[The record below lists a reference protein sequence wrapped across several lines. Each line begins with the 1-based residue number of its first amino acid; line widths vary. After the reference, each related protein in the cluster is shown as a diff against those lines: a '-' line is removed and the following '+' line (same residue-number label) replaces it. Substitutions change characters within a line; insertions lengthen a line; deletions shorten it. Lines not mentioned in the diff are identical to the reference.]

1 MTKINK
7 PYITIAKYTIIFC
20 VLSFFYPNYAKAQ
33 KPGDLKKE
41 IDQKQ
46 QSAERTHRR
55 AQRQG
60 RPLTPLSPLAPIQ
73 NPLAN
78 RNARLVYIDNADV
91 IWMDQNIMPDVQ
103 VLRGNVRFRH
113 DGAILHCDSAYF
125 YEKAN
130 SLDAFS
136 RVRIIQ
142 GDTLTAF
149 GDYLFYNGDTKIAR
163 LRQNARLVNK
173 NTTLTTD
180 SMVYD
185 RNLNEAYYN
194 TGGKIVDAENTLTS
208 IFGRYFPNTNEAI
221 FTRNVKLTNPN
232 YDLSTDSLLY
242 NTNSHIARIVSPT
255 HILYDNE
262 TDIYSNSGWYN
273 TRTEQM
279 MLLNRSTVHNKD
291 GKTMVGDTIY
301 YDKAKNYGEGF
312 SRVVLTDS
320 VQKSTLH
327 GNYVFYN
334 RDTEYGLATDSALLI
349 DWSTKDTMYVHADSL
364 FTYKDSTFNVAKAY
378 YNVRIFRVDIQGI
391 ADSLFYSS
399 RDSVMH
405 LHGEPVLW
413 NENNQISGDSIRA
426 HIKNEAVE
434 RVHVLSSAIVSQK
447 VDSLYFN
454 QLSGKEIIAYIDS
467 SELRRVFVNGNAE
480 TIYYPVDD
488 ADSTI
493 VGINKT
499 VSSYVNMYLK
509 DKKVDRIVMTSTTS
523 GTMYPLSELSGG
535 ELYLKNYFWLVEQ
548 RPSSPQDVFTRFEK
562 VPRIKPGT
570 SSFSD
575 DAAGLESGGAESNDS
590 NRGARS
596 NNASNSNVNNNN
608 AAMPQNNV
616 APTQNRT
623 GGGNLRN
630 QITR

>member
-7 PYITIAKYTIIFC
+7 SYINIAKYTLIFC
-20 VLSFFYPNYAKAQ
+20 VLSLFYPLGANAQ

-46 QSAERTHRR
+46 QSAERVHRR
-55 AQRQG
+55 TQRQG
-60 RPLTPLSPLAPIQ
+60 RPLAPLSPLAPIQ

-91 IWMDQNIMPDVQ
+91 VVMDQNIMPDVQ
-103 VLRGNVRFRH
+103 VLKGNVRFRH
-113 DGAILHCDSAYF
+113 DGAIMHCDSAYF

-173 NTTLTTD
+173 TTTLTTD
-180 SMVYD
+180 SMIYD
-185 RNLNEAYYN
+185 RNLNEAYYT
-194 TGGKIVDAENTLTS
+194 TGGKIVDVENTLTS
-208 IFGRYFPNTNEAI
+208 TIGRYFPNSNEAI
-221 FTRNVKLTNPN
+221 FSRKVNLTNPN
-232 YDLSTDSLLY
+232 YTLTTDSLLY
-242 NTNSHIARIVSPT
+242 NTNTHVARIVSPT

-262 TDIYSNSGWYN
+262 TDIYTNSGWYN

-279 MLLNRSTVHNKD
+279 MLLNRSTINNKD

-301 YDKAKNYGEGF
+301 YDKTKNYGEGF

-349 DWSTKDTMYVHADSL
+349 DWSTKDTMHVHADSL
-364 FTYKDSTFNVAKAY
+364 YTFKDSIYNVAKAY
-378 YNVRIFRVDIQGI
+378 YNVRIYRVDIQGI
-391 ADSLFYSS
+391 ADSLYYSS
-399 RDSVMH
+399 RDSIMH
-405 LHGEPVLW
+405 MHGEPVLW

-467 SELRRVFVNGNAE
+467 SELKRVFVNGNAE

-523 GTMYPLSELSGG
+523 GTMYPLSALSGG
-535 ELYLKNYFWLVEQ
+535 DLYLKSYFWLIEQ
-548 RPSSPQDVFTRFEK
+548 RPTSPKDVFTRHEK
-562 VPRIKPGT
+562 TARIKPGT

-575 DAAGLESGGAESNDS
+575 EAAGLESSGGENPDAKQNT
-590 NRGARS
+590 RS
-596 NNASNSNVNNNN
+596 TNNSLPV
-608 AAMPQNNV
+608 QNTP
-616 APTQNRT
+616 PTQNRT
-623 GGGNLRN
+623 GGGMRN

>member
-20 VLSFFYPNYAKAQ
+20 VLSLFYPISAHAQ

-46 QSAERTHRR
+46 QSAERVHRR
-55 AQRQG
+55 TQRKG

-91 IWMDQNIMPDVQ
+91 VWMDQNIMPDVQ
-103 VLRGNVRFRH
+103 VLKGNVRFRH
-113 DGAILHCDSAYF
+113 DGAIMHCDSAYF

-180 SMVYD
+180 SMIYD
-185 RNLNEAYYN
+185 RNLNEAYYT
-194 TGGKIVDAENTLTS
+194 TGGKIVDEENTLTS
-208 IFGRYFPNTNEAI
+208 TIGRYFPNSNEAI
-221 FTRNVKLTNPN
+221 FSRKVNLTNPN
-232 YDLSTDSLLY
+232 YTLTTDSLLY
-242 NTNSHIARIVSPT
+242 NTNTHVARIVSPT

-262 TDIYSNSGWYN
+262 TDIFTNSGWYN

-301 YDKAKNYGEGF
+301 YDKTKNYGEGF

-364 FTYKDSTFNVAKAY
+364 FTFKDSIYNMARSY
-378 YNVRIFRVDIQGI
+378 YKVRIYRVDIQGI
-391 ADSLFYSS
+391 ADSLYYSS
-399 RDSVMH
+399 RDSIMH
-405 LHGEPVLW
+405 MHGEPVLW

-426 HIKNEAVE
+426 HIKNETIE
-434 RVHVLSSAIVSQK
+434 RVHVLSNAIVSQE

-467 SELRRVFVNGNAE
+467 SELKRVFVNGNAE

-523 GTMYPLSELSGG
+523 GTMYPLSALSGG
-535 ELYLKNYFWLVEQ
+535 DLYLKNYFWLIEQ
-548 RPSSPQDVFTRFEK
+548 RPTSPEDVFTRHEK
-562 VPRIKPGT
+562 TERLKIGT

-575 DAAGLESGGAESNDS
+575 DAAGLESAGGENPDANKST
-590 NRGARS
+590 RS
-596 NNASNSNVNNNN
+596 NNSTNNTQ
-608 AAMPQNNV
+608 PSQNTSL
-616 APTQNRT
+616 PTQNRT
-623 GGGNLRN
+623 SGGMRN